1 MSFVDHLLIF
11 VIAFL
16 QPVVGYLSFTRLL
29 RLVRTGHRVDRSRL
43 YVMTIASH
51 FLVFFVVLANWRG
64 AERPWP
70 LLGFDSSFGPPFIIG
85 AALVVV
91 ATGFLF
97 AQVRAARAASPAVLR
112 ALRRSLGTIELIIPR
127 SRAELRRF
135 DALSATAG
143 IVEETLWR
151 GFVIWYLQQ
160 IMPLPAA
167 ASLSAIGFGIAHAYQ
182 GLANLPRITL
192 VGGAFAALY
201 LFTGSLWLPII
212 LHAAV
217 DMLQGRVGF
226 EIMQRTAPGVGAD
239 NRSAAS
245 PSR

>member
-1 MSFVDHLLIF
+1 MSAVDHLLIF

-16 QPVVGYLSFTRLL
+16 QPVAGYVSFMRLL
-29 RLVRTGHRVDRSRL
+29 RLVRGGHRVDRRRL
-43 YVMTIASH
+43 YVMTVASH
-51 FLVFFVVLANWRG
+51 FLLFFVVLANWNG
-64 AERPWP
+64 ADRPWP
-70 LLGFDSSFGPPFIIG
+70 LLGFDFRFGPSFVIG

-91 ATGFLF
+91 AIGFLF
-97 AQVRAARAASPAVLR
+97 AQVRAARAASPQVLR
-112 ALRRSLGTIELIIPR
+112 ALRRSLGTLKLIIPR
-127 SRAELRRF
+127 SREELRRF
-135 DALSATAG
+135 DALSTTAG

-151 GFVIWYLQQ
+151 GFMIWYLQQ
-160 IMPLPAA
+160 LMPLPAA
-167 ASLSAIGFGIAHAYQ
+167 ALLSAVGFGIAHAYQ

-192 VGGAFAALY
+192 VGGGFAALY

-226 EIMQRTAPGVGAD
+226 EIMQRTAPGAGDD